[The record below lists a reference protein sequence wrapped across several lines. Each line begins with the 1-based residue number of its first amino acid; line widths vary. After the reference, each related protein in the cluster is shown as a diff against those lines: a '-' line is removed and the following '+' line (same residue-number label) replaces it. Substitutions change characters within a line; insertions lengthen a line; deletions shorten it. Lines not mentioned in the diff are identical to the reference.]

1 MKILFDDISSYQV
14 EKLVINSLQNALYQA
29 MVVIDQEEHVVW
41 EDKNNALVTRNL
53 VKMRER
59 FQNMTFPEIVLRQE
73 SAYDEMVGL
82 DTCSA
87 SNRMEIPLGKSP
99 LF

>member
-41 EDKNNALVTRNL
+41 EDKNKALVTRNL

-59 FQNMTFPEIVLRQE
+59 FQNMTFPETVLRQE

-82 DTCSA
+82 DTRSA
-87 SNRMEIPLGKSP
+87 SNRMEIPLGKTP